1 MKRLFTQ
8 SLKSNCST
16 FHTEQLFN
24 VTLAKS
30 LFVALACFWS
40 ILSLPARGYSQTF
53 ARVAAWNQQGVE
65 FPNNADGPVPIHKP
79 AQLRAAIAA
88 INPDVI
94 ALSEVNSKAALDEIV
109 ATPFAN
115 GSRYKVNMDSNQ
127 SGLQQI
133 GVLFKDRP
141 NISVTNRRAIPGS
154 DDGQPERNR
163 KAYAFDVRIRNFD
176 FILIAVHLKS
186 GRGNT
191 ERNIRSR
198 QAAAIAAFIRN
209 EVDTKPEK
217 DVLVMGDYNMVPGQ
231 DAVNFAELSPGPPNN
246 ELLRYI
252 SSEIP
257 GQPPTHIGECINQSR
272 FEGNPLDGF
281 AISAVQTREWTG
293 FIRILPLHRT
303 LPAPNRGCFRYKRRV
318 SDHIP
323 LVARFRV
330 NSADDD

>member
-1 MKRLFTQ
+1 MKRLFTRKCF
-8 SLKSNCST
+8 LIAVV
-16 FHTEQLFN
+16 L
-24 VTLAKS
+24 TLV
-30 LFVALACFWS
+30 L
-40 ILSLPARGYSQTF
+40 LSLPAFTYSQTF

-65 FPNNADGPVPIHKP
+65 FPNDAEGPVPIHKP
-79 AQLRAAIAA
+79 RQLRAAIAA
-88 INPDVI
+88 INADVL

-115 GSRYKVNMDSNQ
+115 GFRYKVNMDDNQ
-127 SGLQQI
+127 PGLQKI
-133 GVLFKDRP
+133 AVLFKDRP

-176 FILIAVHLKS
+176 FLLIAVHLKS

-209 EVDTKPEK
+209 HVDTKPEK
-217 DVLVMGDYNMVPGQ
+217 DVLVMGDYNMRPSQ

-257 GQPPTHIGECINQSR
+257 GEPPSHIQECINQSR
-272 FEGNPLDGF
+272 FEGNLLDGF
-281 AISAVQTREWTG
+281 AISDEQTREWTG

-303 LPAPNRGCFRYKRRV
+303 LASPNRGCRRYKSRV
-318 SDHIP
+318 SDHLP
-323 LVARFRV
+323 LVARFRI